1 MLSSKG
7 DQEDALNHLNSDSL
21 QQYLDRLWEQEN
33 NSLQG
38 EDRVEAESEA
48 LELSNVQDTCMSV
61 TNSVLKHGQ
70 FQEMVRNKDISSDV
84 SFQSRCTCY
93 FPYMSN
99 FILKSQSLWLICSH
113 YYVIPSML

>member
-84 SFQSRCTCY
+84 SFQSI
-93 FPYMSN
+93 F
-99 FILKSQSLWLICSH
+99 LKI
-113 YYVIPSML
+113 